1 MRPKPSRVRNEQALA
16 SVAARIASCE
26 VCPELC
32 HNALN
37 PVPGEGNPE
46 ADLMF
51 VGEAPGAQEDRE
63 GRPFIGASGKFL
75 VEMLGTIG
83 LVREDVFITSIVKYR
98 PPQNRDPTPS
108 EIQDSIP
115 YLLEQIHIIQPKIV
129 VFLGRHS
136 MSVFFPKL
144 KISEIHGEALEGS
157 YAFEGNEYPQTF
169 LPLYHPAAALYN
181 GSMRATLLEDF
192 SKIPTLL
199 KSLTIS

>member
-1 MRPKPSRVRNEQALA
+1 MRPKPSRVQKEQALA

-37 PVPGEGNPE
+37 PVPGEGDPE
-46 ADLMF
+46 ADIMF

-83 LVREDVFITSIVKYR
+83 LTREDVFITSIVKYR

-115 YLLEQIHIIQPKIV
+115 YLLEQIHIIEPKIV

-144 KISEIHGEALEGS
+144 KISEIHGQALQGTYMFEGS
-157 YAFEGNEYPQTF
+157 EHPQTF

-192 SKIPTLL
+192 SQIPALL
-199 KSLTIS
+199 KSLTTI